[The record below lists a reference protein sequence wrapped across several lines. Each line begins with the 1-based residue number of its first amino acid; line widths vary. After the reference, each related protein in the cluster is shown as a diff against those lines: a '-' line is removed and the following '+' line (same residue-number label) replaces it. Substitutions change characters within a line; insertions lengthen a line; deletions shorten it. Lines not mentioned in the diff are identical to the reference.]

1 MSEGRQRN
9 TLVHGYLF
17 GECLTNDQ
25 IEYAM
30 QASEA
35 VYIVSYLPHKTDICK
50 AIIHGYNFKR
60 TEEKLYISLSED
72 SFQKVKQCCTIE
84 NKYYIVDAEFE
95 VKHSYF
101 NNLHS
106 SVINL
111 PYSMIANIVPT
122 SASDFQPFVSEEKP
136 LLSDFKYLRLS
147 SNHQLP
153 VLQAIV
159 SSVSTTPFLLS
170 GPFGSGKTRILACAA
185 YHFAMKSV
193 IEQKPAK
200 ILICAHHQESTE
212 TFIHAYFGRMQ
223 HDLQSIGKILPFQVV
238 HVVRGKSSRIGKF
251 AAFYKT
257 VAEFDE
263 KYQIGTYSTMK
274 PIIIIATYM
283 TSLSLYGI
291 LQTPGRGFFT
301 HILLDEAAQV
311 REPEAVSPLSLATQD
326 ARIVLAGDNLQVY

>member
-1 MSEGRQRN
+1 M
-9 TLVHGYLF
+9 
-17 GECLTNDQ
+17 
-25 IEYAM
+25 
-30 QASEA
+30 
-35 VYIVSYLPHKTDICK
+35 
-50 AIIHGYNFKR
+50 
-60 TEEKLYISLSED
+60 YISLSED

-84 NKYYIVDAEFE
+84 DKYYIVDAEFE

-111 PYSMIANIVPT
+111 PYSMIDNIVPT

-136 LLSDFKYLRLS
+136 LLSDFNYLCLS

-291 LQTPGRGFFT
+291 LQNPGRGFFT